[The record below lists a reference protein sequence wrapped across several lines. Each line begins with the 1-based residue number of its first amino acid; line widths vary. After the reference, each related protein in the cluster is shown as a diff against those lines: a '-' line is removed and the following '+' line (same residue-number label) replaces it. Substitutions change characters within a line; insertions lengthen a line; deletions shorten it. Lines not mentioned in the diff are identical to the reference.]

1 MPRSRSTSISWLPLA
16 WAAGALLLA
25 SCQRHSQPAPPQTK
39 ILVHLQEQASLPA
52 AELQHGLAIAKAKF
66 LIKQQ
71 DTPEWGHEE
80 TWILQDKN
88 ELSLWGLDHLT
99 INFEQGRL
107 QGLYFGRNP
116 GKSISLQEN
125 LTLVGV
131 DPRQVSPSSVGWQ
144 AVDKT
149 GQLIDIRENGT
160 WYQMFE
166 HRPGH

>member
-1 MPRSRSTSISWLPLA
+1 MPRFSSTAISWLPLA
-16 WAAGALLLA
+16 CAVGALFLT
-25 SCQRHSQPAPPQTK
+25 SCQRPPHPAPPETK

-71 DTPEWGHEE
+71 DTPDWGHEE

-88 ELSLWGLDHLT
+88 ELSRWGLDHLT
-99 INFEQGRL
+99 INFEQDRL
-107 QGLYFGRNP
+107 QGLYFGRSP
-116 GKSISLQEN
+116 GRNVSLQKN
-125 LTLVGV
+125 LALVGI
-131 DPRQVSPSSVGWQ
+131 DPHQVGSSPVGWK
-144 AVDKT
+144 ALDKT
-149 GQLIDIRENGT
+149 GQPIDIRENGT